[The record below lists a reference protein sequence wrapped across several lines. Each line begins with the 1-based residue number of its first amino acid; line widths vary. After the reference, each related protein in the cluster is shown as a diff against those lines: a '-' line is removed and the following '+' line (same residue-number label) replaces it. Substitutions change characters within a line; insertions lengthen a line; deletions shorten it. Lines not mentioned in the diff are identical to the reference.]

1 MLRATSPAQN
11 SSSTA
16 AIPLNKNAA
25 KDPAMNEPEKNS
37 ADEAG
42 WDGRRQSYRPQSD
55 WRSRVSPS
63 FSFHED
69 SEADIDPITFEVIRQ
84 KLWTINIAHGD
95 TITRISG
102 SPVLATLDFNMS
114 ILTEDAEVVLNAPYV
129 QLLNA
134 GAPLGIRYI
143 LERYSSAPGIDDGD
157 IYCCNDPWIGACHQ
171 MDVLFAAPIFID
183 GALFGWVANAGHQYD
198 LGGVVPGGWPQNAED
213 VYYDPV
219 VLPPFKIVEKGEM
232 RPDLEAVYLRQSRM
246 PDLVALD
253 LRAQIAGVVFA
264 REQILGLCKRFGA
277 KVVKA
282 AMRRMLD
289 EAQSA
294 FREKL
299 LLIPDGT
306 WSEVRYLDEAL
317 PGQRVSQRTQINIHK
332 NGDRLRIDNL
342 GTDRETSGTNGIPF
356 TSWTGSITGIISVSM
371 LYEQL
376 FAYGGSDRQID
387 YRPTP
392 GLLTC
397 VNHPTA
403 VSGGI
408 LQAVTMMNAVQAALS
423 RMMACDPGLKED
435 LVAPCSDFE
444 LPVLVGIDD
453 RDNFFG
459 QAILD
464 AFAGG
469 SGARSFGDG
478 VNSSGPSYSPLSM
491 SLNVELIEQWYPIL
505 YLYRKEDA
513 DSGGVGKWR
522 GGTGLRSAITPYRAK
537 SISIITNTAGQSVSA
552 QNAPGLFGGLPSPAG
567 HYIIKHETDL
577 LERMQVGNLPN
588 DIGDL
593 KANTTVTLRAKS
605 NGAALGDGDVFEVR
619 IGGGGGYGDS
629 LLRSPGLVATDVALG
644 AVSREAAESM
654 YGVVLETS
662 GAVAEQV
669 TAALRKRLLGERSD
683 WLRHPDAGSA
693 PAKQVERHASQR
705 FVHESIVAADLAKE
719 RVLAC
724 ANCGHVLC
732 GYEGDYRSGAL
743 THQGAVTQITSA
755 QDPSYYVDDH
765 IVLRRSCCPGCHV
778 QLSAEIT
785 RAEEPVV
792 AEMRLRL

>member
-1 MLRATSPAQN
+1 MSQ
-11 SSSTA
+11 
-16 AIPLNKNAA
+16 
-25 KDPAMNEPEKNS
+25 PEKNS
-37 ADEAG
+37 ADDGG
-42 WDGRRQSYRPQSD
+42 WDGRRQSYRPRSD
-55 WRSRVSPS
+55 WRTRVSPS
-63 FSFHED
+63 LRFHED
-69 SEADIDPITFEVIRQ
+69 SDSDIDPITFEVIRQ

-143 LERYSSAPGIDDGD
+143 LERYSDSPGVDDGD

-171 MDVLFAAPIFID
+171 MDVLFAAPIFVD

-213 VYYDPV
+213 VYFDPI

-232 RPDLEAVYLRQSRM
+232 RKDLEAVYLRQSRM

-264 REQILGLCKRFGA
+264 REQILALCRRFGA

-289 EAQSA
+289 QAQTA

-317 PGQRVSQRTQINIHK
+317 PGQRVTQRTQINIHK
-332 NGDRLRIDNL
+332 KGDRLVIDNV
-342 GTDRETSGTNGIPF
+342 GTDRETPGTNGIPF

-371 LYEQL
+371 LYQQL

-453 RDNFFG
+453 RDKFFG

-478 VNSSGPSYSPLSM
+478 VNTSGPSYSPLSM

-513 DSGGVGKWR
+513 DSGGAGKWR
-522 GGTGLRSAITPYRAK
+522 GGTGLRAAVTPYRAK

-552 QNAPGLFGGLPSPAG
+552 QNAPGLFGGFPSPAG

-577 LERMQVGNLPN
+577 LERMKAGRLPD
-588 DIGDL
+588 DISDL
-593 KANTTVTLRAKS
+593 KAGSTVTLRAKS
-605 NGAALGDGDVFEVR
+605 NGAALGDGDVFEIRV
-619 IGGGGGYGDS
+619 GGGGGYGDP
-629 LLRSPGLVATDVALG
+629 LLRDPGMVVTDVALG
-644 AVSREAAESM
+644 AVSREAAEAT
-654 YGVVLETS
+654 YGVRLAGDGS
-662 GAVAEQV
+662 LLDGA
-669 TAALRKRLLGERSD
+669 TTDLRKSILAARGEWSPHLAAVPR
-683 WLRHPDAGSA
+683 A
-693 PAKQVERHASQR
+693 PKRVERASSKR
-705 FVHESIVAADLAKE
+705 FVHESIVAAELAGE

-724 ANCGHVLC
+724 AHCGHALC
-732 GYEGDYRSGAL
+732 GYDGDYRMGAL
-743 THQGAVTQITSA
+743 THEGPVTLIPSA
-755 QDPSYYVDDH
+755 QDPKYYVDEDF
-765 IVLRRSCCPGCHV
+765 VLRRSCCPSCHV
-778 QLSAEIT
+778 QFSAEIT
-785 RAEEPVV
+785 RAQEPVI
-792 AEMRLRL
+792 AEMRLEA

>member
-1 MLRATSPAQN
+1 
-11 SSSTA
+11 
-16 AIPLNKNAA
+16 
-25 KDPAMNEPEKNS
+25 MNLPEKNS
-37 ADEAG
+37 ADDAG
-42 WDGRRQSYRPQSD
+42 WDGRRQSYRPRSD
-55 WRSRVSPS
+55 WRNRVSPS
-63 FSFHED
+63 LRFHEE
-69 SEADIDPITFEVIRQ
+69 SEPDIDPITFEVIRQ

-134 GAPLGIRYI
+134 GAPLGIRYV
-143 LERYSSAPGIDDGD
+143 LERYSASPGIDAGD

-213 VYYDPV
+213 VYFDPV
-219 VLPPFKIVEKGEM
+219 VLPPFKIVEKGQL
-232 RPDLEAVYLRQSRM
+232 RKDLEAVYLRQSRM

-253 LRAQIAGVVFA
+253 LRAQIAGLVFA
-264 REQILGLCKRFGA
+264 REQILGLCRRFGA

-289 EAQSA
+289 QAQTA

-299 LLIPDGT
+299 SLIPDGT

-317 PGQRVSQRTQINIHK
+317 PGQRVTQRTQLNIHK
-332 NGDRLRIDNL
+332 KGDRLLIDNL
-342 GTDRETSGTNGIPF
+342 GTDRETPGTNGIPF

-453 RDNFFG
+453 RDRFFG

-478 VNSSGPSYSPLSM
+478 VNTSGPSYSPLSM
-491 SLNVELIEQWYPIL
+491 SLNVEQIEQWYPIL

-513 DSGGVGKWR
+513 DSGGAGMWR
-522 GGTGLRSAITPYRAK
+522 GGTGLRAAVTPYRAK

-552 QNAPGLFGGLPSPAG
+552 QNAPGLFGGFPSPAG

-577 LERMQVGNLPN
+577 PLRMKEGRLPD

-593 KANTTVTLRAKS
+593 EAGRTVTLRAKS
-605 NGAALGDGDVFEVR
+605 NGAALGDGDVFEIR
-619 IGGGGGYGDS
+619 IGGGGGYGDP
-629 LLRSPGLVATDVALG
+629 LLRDAGRVVTDVALG
-644 AVSREAAESM
+644 AVSRDAAKST
-654 YGVVLETS
+654 YGVLVDDDGVLSET
-662 GAVAEQV
+662 A
-669 TAALRKRLLGERSD
+669 TAALRKQLFDERGT
-683 WLRHPDAGSA
+683 WGRHTAAEPGLA
-693 PAKQVERHASQR
+693 QRVERTSAQR
-705 FVHESIVAADLAKE
+705 FVHESIVAADLAGK

-724 ANCGHVLC
+724 AHCGSVLC
-732 GYEGDYRSGAL
+732 GYGDDYRTGAL
-743 THQGAVTQITSA
+743 THQGPVTLIPSA
-755 QDPSYYVDDH
+755 QDPAFYIDEDM
-765 IVLRRSCCPGCHV
+765 VLRRSCCPGCHV
-778 QLSAEIT
+778 QLSAEIS
-785 RAEEPVV
+785 RAQEPVA
-792 AEMRLRL
+792 AEMRLLP

>member
-1 MLRATSPAQN
+1 MTQP
-11 SSSTA
+11 
-16 AIPLNKNAA
+16 
-25 KDPAMNEPEKNS
+25 DKNS
-37 ADEAG
+37 AEDPG
-42 WDGRRQSYRPQSD
+42 WDGRLQSYRPKSD
-55 WRSRVSPS
+55 WRTRVSPS
-63 FSFHED
+63 LRFHE
-69 SEADIDPITFEVIRQ
+69 ETEEDIDPITFEVIRQ

-134 GAPLGIRYI
+134 GAPLGIRYV
-143 LERYSSAPGIDDGD
+143 LERYSNSPGIDDGD
-157 IYCCNDPWIGACHQ
+157 IFCCNDPWIGACHQ
-171 MDVLFAAPIFID
+171 MDVLFAAPIFVD
-183 GALFGWVANAGHQYD
+183 GELFGWVANAGHQYD

-213 VYYDPV
+213 VYFDPV

-264 REQILGLCKRFGA
+264 REQILGLCLRFGA
-277 KVVKA
+277 AVVKA

-289 EAQSA
+289 QAQTA

-299 LLIPDGT
+299 MLIPDGT

-317 PGQRVSQRTQINIHK
+317 PGQRVTQRTQINIHK
-332 NGDRLRIDNL
+332 NGDRLLIDNI
-342 GTDRETSGTNGIPF
+342 GTDHETPGTNGIPF

-408 LQAVTMMNAVQAALS
+408 LQAVTMMNAVQAVLS

-444 LPVLVGIDD
+444 LPVLVGVDD

-478 VNSSGPSYSPLSM
+478 VNTSGPSYSPLSM

-522 GGTGLRSAITPYRAK
+522 GGTGLRAAITPYRAK

-577 LERMQVGNLPN
+577 LERMQAGSLPD
-588 DIGDL
+588 DIDDL
-593 KANTTVTLRAKS
+593 TAGRTVKLRAKS
-605 NGAALGDGDVFEVR
+605 NGSTLGDGDVFEVR
-619 IGGGGGYGDS
+619 IGGGGGYGDP
-629 LLRSPGLVATDVALG
+629 LLRSATLVAKDVALG
-644 AVSREAAESM
+644 SVSRTAAKSM
-654 YGVVLETS
+654 YGVLISDDGSLLEPAT
-662 GAVAEQV
+662 EE
-669 TAALRKRLLGERSD
+669 LRKNLLAERGQWSK
-683 WLRHPDAGSA
+683 HIAAEPGT
-693 PAKQVERHASQR
+693 AKHVERKSSQR
-705 FVHESIVAADLAKE
+705 FVHESIVAAELEGKP
-719 RVLAC
+719 VLAC

-732 GYEGDYRSGAL
+732 GYDGDYRTATL
-743 THQGAVTQITSA
+743 THQDSVTQITSA
-755 QDPSYYVDDH
+755 QDPSYYVDED

-778 QLSAEIT
+778 QFSAEIT
-785 RAEEPVV
+785 RAAEPVV
-792 AEMRLRL
+792 AEMRLKL